1 MGLQLTFGLVTGTS
15 GDQAAAELEAALLIC
30 SEAELP
36 ALLDRAIGAMGYTHP
51 AWGGI
56 KRGII
61 RRWSAQALARAEKGA
76 GERIMS
82 RWG

>member
-1 MGLQLTFGLVTGTS
+1 MGMQLTFGLLTGTS

-36 ALLDRAIGAMGYTHP
+36 ELLDRAIGSMGYTHR

-56 KRGII
+56 ERGII
-61 RRWSAQALARAEKGA
+61 RRWDAQALARAEQGA
-76 GERIMS
+76 GKRIMA